1 MYRHFVKPVLDTSMA
16 CLFLIGGI
24 PLFLL
29 IFVVLYRYQH
39 RPVLFRQLRMG
50 KKGKPF
56 LLWKFRTLPVET
68 TPPVF
73 SFPEIPGHFLF
84 PDPPIG
90 SISSI
95 QQFLRKSGLD
105 ELPQLLMIV
114 KGEMSFVGPRPEMVE
129 LASRYS
135 RLHQQRLEVRPGI
148 TGLAQIRGRDQIS
161 YRHKIRYDLFYI
173 RNQSFLLDSWILWES
188 TKLFLKSWRV
198 LRHD

>member
-24 PLFLL
+24 PLF
-29 IFVVLYRYQH
+29 VVLFVILFRYQQ
-39 RPVLFRQLRMG
+39 RPILYQQLRMG

-56 LLWKFRTLPVET
+56 VLWKFRTLPLET

-73 SFPEIPGHFLF
+73 SFHEIPDHFLF
-84 PDPPIG
+84 PDPPLKSL
-90 SISSI
+90 SII

-105 ELPQLLMIV
+105 ELPQLVMIV

-135 RLHQQRLEVRPGI
+135 QLHQQRLEVRPGI
-148 TGLAQIRGRDQIS
+148 TGLAQIRGRDHIS

-173 RNQSFLLDSWILWES
+173 RHQSFLLDAWILWES

>member
-29 IFVVLYRYQH
+29 IFVVLYRSQH

-73 SFPEIPGHFLF
+73 SFPEIPDHFLF

-90 SISSI
+90 SISVI

-129 LASRYS
+129 LAARYS
-135 RLHQQRLEVRPGI
+135 KLHQQRLKVRPGI

-173 RNQSFLLDSWILWES
+173 RNQSFLLDLWILWES